1 MSYVSYAIVVVYV
14 QVHIIALYLMCDV
27 IIK

>member
-14 QVHIIALYLMCDV
+14 QVLIIALYLMCDV